1 MKHICI
7 ALIRFY
13 QKFLSPLKSKP
24 CCRFYPTCSA
34 YALEAFQKRGFF
46 VGIILTV
53 TRIFRCNPFCPGGY
67 DPVPLK
73 GLRNN
78 KDAVNNNFD
87 NDSGENETF
96 VFDYELSCDDPKEKS
111 KKKNKRED

>member
-1 MKHICI
+1 M
-7 ALIRFY
+7 
-13 QKFLSPLKSKP
+13 
-24 CCRFYPTCSA
+24 
-34 YALEAFQKRGFF
+34 
-46 VGIILTV
+46 
-53 TRIFRCNPFCPGGY
+53 
-67 DPVPLK
+67 PLK

>member
-1 MKHICI
+1 M
-7 ALIRFY
+7 
-13 QKFLSPLKSKP
+13 
-24 CCRFYPTCSA
+24 
-34 YALEAFQKRGFF
+34 
-46 VGIILTV
+46 V
-53 TRIFRCNPFCPGGY
+53 TRIFRCNPFCAGGY